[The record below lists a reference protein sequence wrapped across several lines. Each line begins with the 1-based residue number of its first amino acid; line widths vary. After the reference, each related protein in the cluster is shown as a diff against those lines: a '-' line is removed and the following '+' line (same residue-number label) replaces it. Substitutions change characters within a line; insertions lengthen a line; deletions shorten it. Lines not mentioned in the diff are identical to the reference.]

1 MKHLHL
7 IRRPILIAFVFL
19 ISTVNCYFNPLV
31 NELLNPKVEET
42 DSSALLGLAGGIG
55 DQSVLV
61 NISGQIK
68 KAGIALGN
76 VEIKVMDPSF
86 SGKSQTNSSTT
97 NSAGRFYLS
106 ISMGFQSLQFSDSG
120 TIVNILLQVTPF
132 SATVLSVDNSA
143 YQIQSLDVYNLDTE
157 APVYL
162 ELVSSVPY
170 DGLLIDNGNFS
181 LLSGGFAFTFSE
193 DIEMPSN
200 QTLWV
205 AENFIVNPA
214 ITLLSP
220 SISKNNV
227 QIMINNGTITAF
239 TPYTISLNSGI
250 KSVTG
255 KIVKPITI
263 QFVVGGLFL

>member
-1 MKHLHL
+1 M
-7 IRRPILIAFVFL
+7 
-19 ISTVNCYFNPLV
+19 
-31 NELLNPKVEET
+31 NPKVEET

-55 DQSVLV
+55 GQSVFV

-76 VEIKVMDPSF
+76 IEIKAMDPSF
-86 SGKSQTNSSTT
+86 SSNSQTNSSTT

-106 ISMGFQSLQFSDSG
+106 ISTGFQSLQFSDAG

-132 SATVLSVDNSA
+132 SATVLSLDNSG

-157 APVYL
+157 APLYL
-162 ELVSSVPY
+162 ELSVPY

-181 LLSGGFAFTFSE
+181 LISGGFAFTFSE

-205 AENFIVNPA
+205 AENFLVNPS

-227 QIMINNGTITAF
+227 QIMINNGDFTAF
-239 TPYTISLNSGI
+239 TPYTITLNTGI

-263 QFVVGGLFL
+263 QFAVGGLFL

>member
-1 MKHLHL
+1 MKPLHL
-7 IRRPILIAFVFL
+7 IRKPILIALVFL
-19 ISTVNCYFNPLV
+19 ISTVNCYLNPLV

-42 DSSALLGLAGGIG
+42 DPSALLGLAVGIG
-55 DQSVLV
+55 GQSVFV

-76 VEIKVMDPSF
+76 VEIKAMDPSF
-86 SGKSQTNSSTT
+86 SAKSQTNSSTT

-106 ISMGFQSLQFSDSG
+106 ISTGFQSLQFSDAG

-132 SATVLSVDNSA
+132 SATVLTVDNSG
-143 YQIQSLDVYNLDTE
+143 YQIQSLDVYNLGTE

-162 ELVSSVPY
+162 ELVSSLPY

-181 LLSGGFAFTFSE
+181 LISGGFAFTFSE

-205 AENFIVNPA
+205 AENFIVDPA

-227 QIMINNGTITAF
+227 QIMINNGDFTAF
-239 TPYTISLNSGI
+239 TPYTITLNTGI

-255 KIVKPITI
+255 KSIKPTTI